1 MSEPESIPP
10 TPAEAVRATHVAMI
24 GPDLDARGGI
34 STVAR
39 AWLDS
44 PSLSGV
50 KVDYVGT
57 MRDGRTLPKAARMAA
72 RQARFVA
79 RLARGWRPQLFHV
92 HLSYFTSFYRKLAY
106 VQEARATGAPVVL
119 HIHAPDLGAFHDAAR
134 IHAAAMRFLFQQAD
148 RVVALSQ
155 SMAAEVRTLAG
166 PDVRLDVLY
175 NPVVLEQF
183 ACAPRAA
190 TDTPTVLFMGELGQR
205 KGTWDLVQAIPHVL
219 AAVPGARFR
228 FGGNGD
234 EARLRQEIA
243 ALGIEA
249 SVDVLGW
256 VGMDKKKAAYD
267 SADIY
272 CLPSY
277 QEGLPMSI
285 LEAMGSGLPCVSTP
299 IAGIPEAVRDQE
311 TGLLVDP
318 GDVPALTAAL
328 TRLCADP
335 GLRRRMG
342 TAGRR
347 FAEER
352 FDVDHVVLQL
362 RDIWDDVLQSANRS

>member
-1 MSEPESIPP
+1 MP
-10 TPAEAVRATHVAMI
+10 
-24 GPDLDARGGI
+24 
-34 STVAR
+34 
-39 AWLDS
+39 
-44 PSLSGV
+44 
-50 KVDYVGT
+50 
-57 MRDGRTLPKAARMAA
+57 
-72 RQARFVA
+72 
-79 RLARGWRPQLFHV
+79 
-92 HLSYFTSFYRKLAY
+92 
-106 VQEARATGAPVVL
+106 
-119 HIHAPDLGAFHDAAR
+119 
-134 IHAAAMRFLFQQAD
+134 
-148 RVVALSQ
+148 
-155 SMAAEVRTLAG
+155 
-166 PDVRLDVLY
+166 
-175 NPVVLEQF
+175 
-183 ACAPRAA
+183 PRAA